1 MTVKF
6 ETDKNVIFGSVLRQR
21 ALISSVSVSREK
33 RGVEPG
39 APRFASQWPEP
50 MMTCRKVLIALLMFL
65 ALPING
71 TAQAMAFDTHHD
83 MSPSSIISDVA
94 APELTTPSHEC
105 CDPDELTSVCENGQ
119 ECKTSSL
126 LQLALDK
133 VVSPTLPP
141 RPALLLTGQAP
152 FRAPDIVWH
161 PPRR

>member
-1 MTVKF
+1 
-6 ETDKNVIFGSVLRQR
+6 
-21 ALISSVSVSREK
+21 
-33 RGVEPG
+33 
-39 APRFASQWPEP
+39 
-50 MMTCRKVLIALLMFL
+50 MTCRKVLIALLMFL

-94 APELTTPSHEC
+94 APELATPSREC

-141 RPALLLTGQAP
+141 PSRFAP
-152 FRAPDIVWH
+152 NGSGSFSSA
-161 PPRR
+161 